1 MEDNHS
7 SVQGRD
13 SAGISYCYKNMG
25 LDEFG
30 SVEIL
35 NLKERITFEYS
46 IRDGI
51 LIQIKSLDPWKILLD
66 YANGS
71 FYIYDDNKTKYKN
84 LLENL
89 DRASIVDNY
98 DELEEMIFLYCVEAY
113 GISKSKR
120 KFCQSPEL
128 RKISFYGKMEKRLS
142 DYSCT
147 PEVEH
152 MSLSCCELRTLKGIM
167 GFSHLR
173 TLELIDMNHLTDI
186 SQIIG
191 LSNSLKKI
199 KIINSSKIRDFS
211 VLEKLTK
218 LKSLELGCMNKISN
232 VDFLYTLKN
241 LQSVRIDVKLK
252 ENAKKLLLEQE
263 YKIEEKGDGRYI
275 IESKHVLIGSAAQ

>member
-98 DELEEMIFLYCVEAY
+98 DE
-113 GISKSKR
+113 
-120 KFCQSPEL
+120 
-128 RKISFYGKMEKRLS
+128 
-142 DYSCT
+142 
-147 PEVEH
+147 
-152 MSLSCCELRTLKGIM
+152 
-167 GFSHLR
+167 
-173 TLELIDMNHLTDI
+173 MNW
-186 SQIIG
+186 
-191 LSNSLKKI
+191 KK
-199 KIINSSKIRDFS
+199 
-211 VLEKLTK
+211 
-218 LKSLELGCMNKISN
+218 
-232 VDFLYTLKN
+232 
-241 LQSVRIDVKLK
+241 
-252 ENAKKLLLEQE
+252 
-263 YKIEEKGDGRYI
+263 
-275 IESKHVLIGSAAQ
+275 

>member
-1 MEDNHS
+1 MEDTHS
-7 SVQGRD
+7 RLQGRD

-51 LIQIKSLDPWKILLD
+51 LIQIKRLDPWEILLD

-71 FYIYDDNKTKYKN
+71 VYIYDDDKLKYKN

-89 DRASIVDNY
+89 DRASIVNSY
-98 DELEEMIFLYCVEAY
+98 DELEKMIFLYCVKAY
-113 GISKSKR
+113 GISESKG
-120 KFCQSPEL
+120 KFCLSPEL

-147 PEVEH
+147 PAVDQ
-152 MSLSCCELRTLKGIM
+152 MSLSCCELRTMKGIAA
-167 GFSHLR
+167 FPHLR

-186 SQIIG
+186 SQIID
-191 LSNSLKKI
+191 LNPERNARYHLVYS
-199 KIINSSKIRDFS
+199 
-211 VLEKLTK
+211 
-218 LKSLELGCMNKISN
+218 
-232 VDFLYTLKN
+232 
-241 LQSVRIDVKLK
+241 QVRCKAVP
-252 ENAKKLLLEQE
+252 AW
-263 YKIEEKGDGRYI
+263 
-275 IESKHVLIGSAAQ
+275 

>member
-51 LIQIKSLDPWKILLD
+51 LIQIKRLDPWKILLD

-98 DELEEMIFLYCVEAY
+98 DELEEIIFLYCVEAY
-113 GISKSKR
+113 GISESKG
-120 KFCQSPEL
+120 KFCLSPEL
-128 RKISFYGKMEKRLS
+128 REISVYGKKEKKLS
-142 DYSCT
+142 DYFCT
-147 PEVEH
+147 PAVEH
-152 MSLSCCELRTLKGIM
+152 MSLSCCDLKTMKGIAV
-167 GFSHLR
+167 FSNLR
-173 TLELIDMNHLTDI
+173 TLELIDMNYLVDI
-186 SQIIG
+186 SQIID
-191 LSNSLKKI
+191 LSNLLKKI
-199 KIINSSKIRDFS
+199 KIINGHKIRDFS

-218 LKSLELGCMNKISN
+218 LKSLELSRANKISN
-232 VDFLYTLKN
+232 VDFLYKLEN
-241 LQSVRIDVKLK
+241 LQSVMLDVKLK
-252 ENAKKLLLEQE
+252 GNAEKLLPGRG

-275 IESKHVLIGSAAQ
+275 IEKNRYENKGN

>member
-1 MEDNHS
+1 
-7 SVQGRD
+7 
-13 SAGISYCYKNMG
+13 
-25 LDEFG
+25 
-30 SVEIL
+30 
-35 NLKERITFEYS
+35 
-46 IRDGI
+46 
-51 LIQIKSLDPWKILLD
+51 
-66 YANGS
+66 
-71 FYIYDDNKTKYKN
+71 
-84 LLENL
+84 
-89 DRASIVDNY
+89 
-98 DELEEMIFLYCVEAY
+98 
-113 GISKSKR
+113 
-120 KFCQSPEL
+120 
-128 RKISFYGKMEKRLS
+128 MEKRLA

-199 KIINSSKIRDFS
+199 KIINSNKIRDFS

-275 IESKHVLIGSAAQ
+275 IESKHVLTGSAAQ

>member
-25 LDEFG
+25 MDEFG

-35 NLKERITFEYS
+35 SLKERITFEYS

-51 LIQIKSLDPWKILLD
+51 LIQIKRLDPWKILMD

-113 GISKSKR
+113 GISESKG
-120 KFCQSPEL
+120 KFCLSPEL
-128 RKISFYGKMEKRLS
+128 RKISFYGKKEKKLS
-142 DYSCT
+142 DYFCT
-147 PEVEH
+147 SEVEY
-152 MSLSCCELRTLKGIM
+152 MSLSCCEIRTLKEIAA
-167 GFSHLR
+167 FSHLR
-173 TLELIDMNHLTDI
+173 TLELLDMNHLTDI
-186 SQIIG
+186 SQIID
-191 LSNSLKKI
+191 LSNSLEEI
-199 KIINSSKIRDFS
+199 KIINSNKIRDFS
-211 VLEKLTK
+211 ILEKLTK
-218 LKSLELGCMNKISN
+218 LESLELSCSNKISN
-232 VDFLYTLKN
+232 VDFLYKLEN
-241 LQSVRIDVKLK
+241 LQSVMLDVKLK
-252 ENAKKLLLEQE
+252 RNAEKLLPGQG
-263 YKIEEKGDGRYI
+263 YKIKEKGDGRYI
-275 IESKHVLIGSAAQ
+275 IEK